1 MKKFLH
7 FITIIILILCCV
19 CLTNC
24 KKTTSDEDKEL
35 ERQKQVLTNELE
47 TLSRYYDKEK
57 ELATYDSHTFYTIE
71 KMGDGGHI
79 FSGKIYFKDQYG
91 TTYFSNY
98 RAIVGK
104 GSWYP
109 EISITEIEPLLKWG
123 ELEPNRG
130 AGSQ

>member
-24 KKTTSDEDKEL
+24 NKTTSDEDKEL

-47 TLSRYYDKEK
+47 ILSRVYNKIV
-57 ELATYDSHTFYTIE
+57 ATYDSHTFYTIE

-109 EISITEIEPLLKWG
+109 EISISEIEPLLNWG
-123 ELEPNRG
+123 ELEPNSG
-130 AGSQ
+130 GGSK